1 MTMLRRVL
9 TVNGVLGAA
18 FLVFALLAPRLIS
31 NITFIEIL
39 ITANIF
45 AMFAASWDIL
55 SGFTGQEN
63 FGHAAFI
70 GAGGFTVGLFTK
82 YADIPLESALVLGA
96 VSAAI
101 LGLLIGIPCLRLH
114 GPYLALATL
123 AAATALLRIAFVF
136 KSYTGGE
143 EGISPIPNLG
153 TGTITGGMARGLAKL
168 FGPAGFDELRRIDK
182 TSIVNYYVVLV
193 AMVLIVGA
201 LAALGASK
209 RGLVL
214 RSIQQDAGAA
224 EASGVPTTRY
234 KLAAFVISS
243 ACAGFAGSL
252 WVHTLSNVNI
262 DTLRVD
268 LSLLI
273 IVIAIVGGA
282 GTIIGPAVGAYLI
295 VVLQDYVLKR
305 VGIEEGSQLQP
316 MLFSAALIVVLIL
329 QPHGLI
335 APLLRRLSGKRL
347 LLEPADA

>member
-1 MTMLRRVL
+1 MKTLRRLL
-9 TVNGVLGAA
+9 TVNAVLAA
-18 FLVFALLAPRLIS
+18 IFVLFSLFAPRLIDD
-31 NITFIEIL
+31 ITVIEIFM
-39 ITANIF
+39 TANVF

-82 YADIPLESALVLGA
+82 YADLPLESAVLLGA
-96 VSAAI
+96 LTAGL
-101 LGLLIGIPCLRLH
+101 LGLLVGIPCLRLH

-123 AAATALLRIAFVF
+123 AAATALFRLAFVF
-136 KSYTGGE
+136 KTYTGGE
-143 EGISPIPNLG
+143 EGISRIPNLG
-153 TGTITGGMARGLAKL
+153 TGTITGGIGRALARA
-168 FGPAGFDELRRIDK
+168 FGPAGFDDLRRIDQI
-182 TSIVNYYVVLV
+182 SVVNYYVMLV
-193 AMVLIVGA
+193 AMLLIVSL
-201 LAALGASK
+201 LAALGMSK

-214 RSIQQDAGAA
+214 RSIQQDVGAA
-224 EASGVPTTRY
+224 EAAGVPTTRY

-252 WVHTLSNVNI
+252 WVHTLSSVNI

-282 GTIIGPAVGAYLI
+282 GTVIGPALGAYLI
-295 VVLQDYVLKR
+295 VLLQDYLLKR

-316 MLFSAALIVVLIL
+316 MLFSVLLIVVLIL
-329 QPHGLI
+329 QPRGLI

-347 LLEPADA
+347 LREGSSA